1 MENTNTQYALIT
13 GGTSGIGKE
22 LAKLFAQDGYN
33 LVIVARDEDEL
44 NNTSHEIADRF
55 GVNITTISKDLMEP
69 NAAEELYDEVKEKGI
84 TVNVLV
90 NDAGQGQHG
99 NFVDYDIQRD
109 VDIIQLNIVSLTVLT
124 KLFLKDMIARNEGKI
139 LQLSSLASKTPGPL
153 LAVYSAT
160 KAYVQS
166 FTQAV
171 INEIK
176 DTNVTMTA
184 LLPGATD
191 TDFFNKAD
199 AENTKQVQDMKL
211 DDPADVAKDGYE
223 ALMAGKDQ
231 VISGFKNKMQSAM
244 SSILPEQAGADNFKK
259 TMEESDTG
267 DMKWSNNSD
276 SK

>member
-1 MENTNTQYALIT
+1 MKNGNNQYALIT

-33 LVIVARDEDEL
+33 LVIVARDEAEL
-44 NNTSHEIADRF
+44 AATQQEISSRF
-55 GVNITTISKDLMEP
+55 GVQVNIISKDLMEP
-69 NAAEELYDEVKEKGI
+69 NAAEELYDELKQNGTI
-84 TVNVLV
+84 INVLV

-99 NFVDYDIQRD
+99 KFTEYDIQRD
-109 VDIIQLNIVSLTVLT
+109 VDIIQLNIITLTILT

-139 LQLSSLASKTPGPL
+139 LQLSSLASTTPGPL

-160 KAYVQS
+160 KAYVES

-191 TDFFNKAD
+191 TDFFSKAD
-199 AENTKQVQDMKL
+199 AENTKQVREMKL

-223 ALMAGKDQ
+223 ALMSGNNR
-231 VISGFKNKMQSAM
+231 VVSGFKNKVMAAM
-244 SSILPEQAGADNFKK
+244 SSIMPEQAGASNMRK
-259 TMEESDTG
+259 TMEESD
-267 DMKWSNNSD
+267 NENL
-276 SK
+276 SKGGSQ

>member
-1 MENTNTQYALIT
+1 MENSNSQYALIT

-33 LVIVARDEDEL
+33 LIIVARDEAEL
-44 NNTSHEIADRF
+44 SGTAQEISQRF
-55 GVNITTISKDLMEP
+55 GVNVDTISKDLFEP

-90 NDAGQGQHG
+90 NDAGQGQNG
-99 NFVDYDIQRD
+99 RFIDYDIQRD
-109 VDIIQLNIVSLTVLT
+109 VDIIQLNIVSLTILT
-124 KLFLKDMIARNEGKI
+124 KLFLKDMVARNEGKI

-223 ALMAGKDQ
+223 ALMSGDAQ
-231 VISGFKNKMQSAM
+231 VVSGFKNKIQAAM
-244 SSILPEQAGADNFKK
+244 STIMPEQAAATNMRK
-259 TMEESDTG
+259 TMEESDSAEY
-267 DMKWSNNSD
+267 KKSNNS
-276 SK
+276 

>member
-1 MENTNTQYALIT
+1 MENTTNQYALIT

-33 LVIVARDEDEL
+33 LIIVARDEAEL
-44 NNTSHEIADRF
+44 GSTKSEITQQF
-55 GVNITTISKDLMEP
+55 GVQVQTISKDLFEP

-99 NFVDYDIQRD
+99 KFIDYDLQRD
-109 VDIIQLNIVSLTVLT
+109 IDIIQLNIISLTVLT
-124 KLFLKDMIARNEGKI
+124 KLYLKDMVARNEGKI
-139 LQLSSLASKTPGPL
+139 LQLSSLASRTPGPL

-199 AENTKQVQDMKL
+199 AENTRQVQDKKL
-211 DDPADVAKDGYE
+211 YDPADVAKDGYK
-223 ALMAGKDQ
+223 ALMSGEAK
-231 VISGFKNKMQSAM
+231 VVSGFKNKVQAAM
-244 SSILPEQAGADNFKK
+244 SSVVPEQAGASNFRK
-259 TMEESDTG
+259 TMEESDSSE
-267 DMKWSNNSD
+267 DQKKNKS
-276 SK
+276 

>member
-124 KLFLKDMIARNEGKI
+124 KLYLKDMVARNEGKI

-244 SSILPEQAGADNFKK
+244 SSILPEQAGAGNFKK
-259 TMEESDTG
+259 TLEESDTK

>member
-1 MENTNTQYALIT
+1 MNHINAQYALIT

-22 LAKLFAQDGYN
+22 LVKLFAQDGYN

-44 NNTSHEIADRF
+44 NTTSQEISGRF
-55 GVNITTISKDLMEP
+55 GVNIITISKDLMKP
-69 NAAEELYDEVKEKGI
+69 NAAEELYNEVKQKGI
-84 TVNVLV
+84 TINVLV

-99 NFVDYDIQRD
+99 KFVEYDLQRD
-109 VDIIQLNIVSLTVLT
+109 VDIIQALNIVSLTVLT
-124 KLFLKDMIARNEGKI
+124 KLYLKDMLAHNEGKI

-176 DTNVTMTA
+176 DTNVTLTA

-191 TDFFNKAD
+191 TDFFNKAE
-199 AENTKQVQDMKL
+199 ATNTKQVQDMKL

-231 VISGFKNKMQSAM
+231 VISGFKNKVQAAM
-244 SSILPEQAGADNFKK
+244 SNIMPRTSRCIEHAQNHGRK
-259 TMEESDTG
+259 
-267 DMKWSNNSD
+267 
-276 SK
+276 